1 MEVNL
6 DEIPMIYALAWW
18 DLTRI
23 GASGLTVVDGRIGH
37 SEGLRVVIYHNSL
50 GLVSADQLSSYRG
63 RWRGLDRV
71 RWKSAAG

>member
-1 MEVNL
+1 MNL

-18 DLTRI
+18 VSSRI
-23 GASGLTVVDGRIGH
+23 WARGITVVDGRIERY
-37 SEGLRVVIYHNSL
+37 EGFGVVIYHNSL